1 MTHTNTQSPTGEPSP
16 SALPTRSLGG
26 LEVSALGYGAM
37 VLSPGVYG
45 EVDDE
50 RGERA
55 LRAAVDAGATII
67 DTSDG
72 YGADGHNERL
82 IGRALR
88 GRREQV
94 AIATK
99 FGFRLPEGVEP
110 HPFPTGYAFGELA
123 VNGDPRHVRGYA
135 EASLRGLETDYID
148 LYYPHFPDPQVPF
161 EETVGA
167 VAELIE
173 AGLVRHLGL
182 SNVTAD
188 QLRAAHAV
196 HPVAA
201 VQIEWSMWKPAD
213 PQMLATARELGVGL
227 VPWSPLGAGFLTGT
241 VGQVGEGDFRQNA
254 PRFDAAN
261 LKANNDRFAPVRGIA
276 RELGITPAQL
286 ALAWLLHQDPHVVPI
301 PGSRTP
307 KHIEENLAAAHV
319 KLDADVLARLERI
332 LGETEVEGGTLL

>member
-1 MTHTNTQSPTGEPSP
+1 MTNSSKAHTSKQS
-16 SALPTRSLGG
+16 LPTRRLGG

-45 EVDDE
+45 EIDDE

-55 LRAAVDAGATII
+55 LLAAVDAGATII
-67 DTSDG
+67 DTADG
-72 YGADGHNERL
+72 YGVDGHNERL
-82 IGRALR
+82 VGRALR
-88 GRREQV
+88 GRRDQV

-110 HPFPTGYAFGELA
+110 HPFPIGYAFGELA
-123 VNGDPRHVRGYA
+123 VNGDPAYVRGYA
-135 EASLRGLETDYID
+135 EASLRGLGTDYID

-161 EETVGA
+161 EDTVGA

-182 SNVTAD
+182 SNVTAG

-201 VQIEWSMWKPAD
+201 VQIEWSMWKPAE
-213 PQMLATARELGVGL
+213 PELLAAARELGVGL

-241 VGQVGEGDFRQNA
+241 VGKVDEGDFRQNA

-261 LKANNDRFAPVRGIA
+261 LKANNDRFAPVRGVA
-276 RELGITPAQL
+276 EELGITPAQL
-286 ALAWLLHQDPHVVPI
+286 ALAWLLHQDPNVVPI

-307 KHIEENLAAAHV
+307 RHIEENLAAARV
-319 KLDADVLARLERI
+319 ELDAQVLARLSGI
-332 LGETEVEGGTLL
+332 LGETEIEGGTLL